1 MGNISSS
8 DQCFRWL
15 FLKLRVK
22 CFRDIPTSLK
32 IVVSCVLRS
41 WVNCWYLGFKHVD
54 RWHWSVARRRNQLAS
69 CLNQTQEALC
79 WSRLRQ
85 KKGAS
90 FDNKPRC
97 SKLKLCSSIT
107 DRSTILSWG
116 DWGQCFH
123 NSVYFLTLRCC
134 QESYKQHLYWRL
146 NQVLKAQ
153 SLNLLW
159 NKHSY
164 WRFGSKNDPVTI
176 SSGWCFFDFRPCPVS
191 VICIHIKF
199 SLSILCKIYLV

>member
-1 MGNISSS
+1 M
-8 DQCFRWL
+8 
-15 FLKLRVK
+15 
-22 CFRDIPTSLK
+22 

-41 WVNCWYLGFKHVD
+41 WVNCWYRGFKHVD

-153 SLNLLW
+153 SLNLLS

-199 SLSILCKIYLV
+199 SLSILCKMHLV